1 MSVRLLDC
9 HIALQYCDG
18 INLDFQPLGNK
29 DSNKLPGFRN
39 SPDVYKLSLTICE
52 YAYIN
57 FDSFKSQRAL
67 RLRTCLQGV
76 GGPQVGEVTHLAVV
90 EKWNGFTCSLITR
103 GAGVWFR

>member
-18 INLDFQPLGNK
+18 INLDFQPLGNE

-52 YAYIN
+52 YAYID

-67 RLRTCLQGV
+67 RLRACYKEV
-76 GGPQVGEVTHLAVV
+76 GDP
-90 EKWNGFTCSLITR
+90 R
-103 GAGVWFR
+103 